1 VAGKKK
7 EWLTNV
13 TAYTAAGLLASCLV
27 GWGLA
32 ALGRALLPSGRSGL
46 AVVLCLGIAALAA
59 AREMGWISIPLP
71 QRRRQTRDLWAKW
84 FRSPV
89 AAALWGFDVGFLF
102 TTWFTL
108 AGVWLLLAVAF
119 LAREPWFGTLLF
131 AVYWLGRALSVWL
144 TPLLLTDAA
153 STPRLL
159 VAIEEHH
166 GFVQRVHVL
175 ALAWALGVLTAILT
189 QGARLGS

>member
-1 VAGKKK
+1 MAGKKK
-7 EWLTNV
+7 NWLINV
-13 TAYTAAGLLASCLV
+13 TAYTAAGLLASALV

-32 ALGRALLPSGRSGL
+32 ALGRALLPSGMSGP
-46 AVVLCLGIAALAA
+46 AAVLCLGIASLAA
-59 AREMGWISIPLP
+59 AREMGWVSLPLP
-71 QRRRQTRDLWAKW
+71 QHRRQTRDVWAKW

-108 AGVWLLLAVAF
+108 AGVWLLVAVAF

-131 AVYWLGRALSVWL
+131 AIYWLGRALSVWVA
-144 TPLLLTDAA
+144 PLLLEDAA

-159 VAIEEHH
+159 AAIEEHRS
-166 GFVQRVHVL
+166 FVQRVHVL
-175 ALAWALGVLTAILT
+175 ALAWALGVLVAILT

>member
-1 VAGKKK
+1 MAGKKQK
-7 EWLTNV
+7 WLLNV
-13 TAYTAAGLLASCLV
+13 TAYTAAGLVSSVLV

-32 ALGRALLPSGRSGL
+32 ALGRAFLPSGMSRL
-46 AVVLCLGIAALAA
+46 VVVLCLGIAALAA

-71 QRRRQTRDLWAKW
+71 QHRRQTRDLWAKW

-89 AAALWGFDVGFLF
+89 AAALWGFDVGLLF
-102 TTWFTL
+102 STWFTL
-108 AGVWLLLAVAF
+108 AGVWLLVAVAF

-131 AVYWLGRALSVWL
+131 AVYWLGRALSVWV
-144 TPLLLTDAA
+144 TPLLLEDAA

-159 VAIEEHH
+159 EAIEEQY
-166 GFVQRVHVL
+166 GFVRRVHVL